1 MFYQHNHRIGLFTR
15 ETALKV
21 SAAPGVTQWPPL
33 PLLLSD
39 ILFFSLIRSICILSK
54 RSRQCFFLLFC
65 FPFQIEFTG
74 PGIMTVV
81 PFPVPHK
88 TDRQPAFRI
97 LRALPCVMDSHPFFQ
112 IIHGKSRIECAVL
125 AAHHVS
131 KIFLFH
137 LFLLAA
143 GSKRAPNCLHLGVWS
158 PHGHA
163 CRRPRFQTAVL
174 LPLYC
179 IQTIKRKCSC
189 IDMTAWHFFFIST
202 FFHVIRITD
211 YSLPW

>member
-1 MFYQHNHRIGLFTR
+1 
-15 ETALKV
+15 
-21 SAAPGVTQWPPL
+21 
-33 PLLLSD
+33 
-39 ILFFSLIRSICILSK
+39 
-54 RSRQCFFLLFC
+54 
-65 FPFQIEFTG
+65 
-74 PGIMTVV
+74 MTVV

-97 LRALPCVMDSHPFFQ
+97 LRALPRVMDSYPFFR
-112 IIHGKSRIECAVL
+112 IIYGKSRVECAVL

-143 GSKRAPNCLHLGVWS
+143 DGKRAQDCLHLGVWS

-179 IQTIKRKCSC
+179 IQTIKEMPAALIAAQK
-189 IDMTAWHFFFIST
+189 AFFFYFHIFSCHSDNRLFT
-202 FFHVIRITD
+202 DMVRKLVDSHQGNRFFTPCHCSVFRLSHKVFLPPFRITGD
-211 YSLPW
+211 GKAS

>member
-1 MFYQHNHRIGLFTR
+1 
-15 ETALKV
+15 
-21 SAAPGVTQWPPL
+21 
-33 PLLLSD
+33 
-39 ILFFSLIRSICILSK
+39 
-54 RSRQCFFLLFC
+54 
-65 FPFQIEFTG
+65 
-74 PGIMTVV
+74 MTVV

-97 LRALPCVMDSHPFFQ
+97 LRALPRVMDSHSFFQ

-125 AAHHVS
+125 AAYHVS

-143 GSKRAPNCLHLGVWS
+143 DGKRAQNCLHLGVWS

-163 CRRPRFQTAVL
+163 CHCPRLQTAVL

-179 IQTIKRKCSC
+179 IQTIKE
-189 IDMTAWHFFFIST
+189 MPAALTAAQKAFSFIST
-202 FFHVIRITD
+202 FFHVIFSCHSDNRLFTAMVRKTVRR
-211 YSLPW
+211 

>member
-1 MFYQHNHRIGLFTR
+1 
-15 ETALKV
+15 
-21 SAAPGVTQWPPL
+21 
-33 PLLLSD
+33 
-39 ILFFSLIRSICILSK
+39 
-54 RSRQCFFLLFC
+54 
-65 FPFQIEFTG
+65 
-74 PGIMTVV
+74 MTVV

-88 TDRQPAFRI
+88 ADRQPAFCI
-97 LRALPCVMDSHPFFQ
+97 LRALPRVVDSHPFFR
-112 IIHGKSRIECAVL
+112 IIYGKSRVECAVL

-143 GSKRAPNCLHLGVWS
+143 GGKRAPNCLHLGVWS

-179 IQTIKRKCSC
+179 IQTIKE
-189 IDMTAWHFFFIST
+189 MPAALTAAQKAFFFYFHIFSYHSDNIFFTAVVRKTISCQQRNR
-202 FFHVIRITD
+202 FFTLCHCSVFRLSHKVFLPPFRITGD
-211 YSLPW
+211 GKAS

>member
-1 MFYQHNHRIGLFTR
+1 
-15 ETALKV
+15 
-21 SAAPGVTQWPPL
+21 
-33 PLLLSD
+33 
-39 ILFFSLIRSICILSK
+39 
-54 RSRQCFFLLFC
+54 
-65 FPFQIEFTG
+65 
-74 PGIMTVV
+74 MTVV

-88 TDRQPAFRI
+88 ADRQPAFRI
-97 LRALPCVMDSHPFFQ
+97 LRALPRVMDSYPFFW
-112 IIHGKSRIECAVL
+112 IIYGKSRVECAVL

-143 GSKRAPNCLHLGVWS
+143 DGKRAQDCLHLGVWS

-179 IQTIKRKCSC
+179 IQTIKEMPAALIAAGISFLFPHFSCHSDNRFFTPCHCSVFRLSHKVSC
-189 IDMTAWHFFFIST
+189 PRSE
-202 FFHVIRITD
+202 
-211 YSLPW
+211 